1 MLWIVRVGVSM
12 STAHGRIDEMRVR
25 GTCGPIALH
34 FQKATA
40 MKRPS
45 SSSSAPSKKLKLS
58 PRVSDSEPILPEGD
72 PADAQWEKV
81 ERRKSKKQR
90 KIDAK
95 LDVCVSI
102 SSLAVIHNLT
112 LHSRLI
118 PLDFCILMLR
128 SPSAETLLASTYCL
142 LTSFSVCAHYCNQD
156 IRDLVLHI
164 IADDPPPSWIRAQV
178 SPLCLRS
185 RP

>member
-1 MLWIVRVGVSM
+1 
-12 STAHGRIDEMRVR
+12 
-25 GTCGPIALH
+25 
-34 FQKATA
+34 

-45 SSSSAPSKKLKLS
+45 SSSSVPSKKLKS
-58 PRVSDSEPILPEGD
+58 SDPGEISSQGV
-72 PADAQWEKV
+72 PADPQWVKV

-90 KIDAK
+90 KINAK

-102 SSLAVIHNLT
+102 SSLVLIHNLT
-112 LHSRLI
+112 LHRRLI
-118 PLDFCILMLR
+118 LLDFCIPMPR

-142 LTSFSVCAHYCNQD
+142 LISISLRAYHRNQD

-164 IADDPPPSWIRAQV
+164 IADAPPPSWIRVQV
-178 SPLCLRS
+178 SLLCLHS